1 MKTLA
6 EHLSERCQLAPNEL
20 GLQPGT
26 PFQFDNDCFHLQ
38 VEVFR
43 HTLHIINIQ
52 AYRQGDGYG
61 RAVVEAPMSYGRA
74 TNRMVVV
81 TSPLETA
88 ESFWQHLGFV
98 EHPHNPDHMIPEGY
112 AALLAA

>member
-6 EHLSERCQLAPNEL
+6 AHLCKRCQLTLHEL

-26 PFQFDNDCFHLQ
+26 SFRFNNDCFHLL
-38 VEVFR
+38 VEEFCS
-43 HTLHIINIQ
+43 TIHIIDLV

-61 RAVVEAPMSYGRA
+61 RAVVEAVMSYGSA

-81 TSPLETA
+81 TNPLDTA
-88 ESFWQHLGFV
+88 VSFWEHLGFV

-112 AALLAA
+112 AASLAA